1 MKKEEYLDER
11 LFPGA
16 ASRAIRRSRA
26 AMIMRGGSPA
36 SFPQYKSDGRPDNS
50 LARMKELDKQG
61 GRLTAMASGE
71 YGKMTGQ
78 RIVHNLKN
86 HLKMKHQDK
95 EHKIKKDKKE
105 DYPH

>member
-1 MKKEEYLDER
+1 M
-11 LFPGA
+11 

-36 SFPQYKSDGRPDNS
+36 SFPQYKADGRPDNS

-61 GRLTAMASGE
+61 GRLTDMARGK

-78 RIVHNLKN
+78 RIGAKLKKSFKDEASRQRAFHYYYLSSHETSNLN
-86 HLKMKHQDK
+86 
-95 EHKIKKDKKE
+95 
-105 DYPH
+105 